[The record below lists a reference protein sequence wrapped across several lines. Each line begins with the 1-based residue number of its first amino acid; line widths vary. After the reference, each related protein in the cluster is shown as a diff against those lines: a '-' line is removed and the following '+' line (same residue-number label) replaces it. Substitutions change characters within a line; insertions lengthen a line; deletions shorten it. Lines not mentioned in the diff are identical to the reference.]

1 MDQAHQLRRLVQDVS
16 RTAAPS
22 QPALALLLSGKTG
35 VGTTTLSVNLAAA
48 LAEQGRRTVLVDADA
63 QGGNLALRCGL
74 DDSRSMA
81 DVVAGRL
88 ALAEVLQ
95 PGPAG
100 MLVAP
105 GAWGLDM
112 QAEGAPSPGYD
123 WIEQLR
129 ALGSRADVVLLD
141 GGAGVSRTVE
151 RLLQTVDAALVA
163 AAPDAEAIVSAYALI
178 KTIAAANPRLRVQC
192 LVNRA
197 ADADTA
203 RQVLDR
209 IMRAS
214 VRFLGVRP
222 RLAGYVPSTAA
233 LEAPGFGL
241 PPLVESDP
249 ECEAAQQL
257 RRIAKQIADEWVDR
271 RAPLVFQ
278 ARLSGAEDSFTA
290 QTDLSKTN
298 SNQET

>member
-1 MDQAHQLRRLVQDVS
+1 MSPNDQAHQLRRLVQAVS
-16 RTAAPS
+16 RTAAPT
-22 QPALALLLSGKTG
+22 LALLLSGKTG
-35 VGTTTLSVNLAAA
+35 VGATTLALNLAAA
-48 LAEQGRRTVLVDADA
+48 LAQQGRRTVLVDADA

-74 DDSRSMA
+74 DDSRSLA
-81 DVVAGRL
+81 DVIAGRL
-88 ALAEVLQ
+88 ALADVLQ

-100 MLVAP
+100 ALVAP

-123 WIEQLR
+123 WIQQLR
-129 ALGSRADVVLLD
+129 GLGPRADVVLLD

-151 RLLQTVDAALVA
+151 RLLPTVDAALVA
-163 AAPDAEAIVSAYALI
+163 AAPEAEAIVSAYALI

-197 ADADTA
+197 ADAATA
-203 RQVLDR
+203 EQVLDR
-209 IMRAS
+209 IVRAS
-214 VRFLGVRP
+214 IRFLGVRP

-233 LEAPGFGL
+233 LQSCSLGQ
-241 PPLVESDP
+241 PPLVETDP

-257 RRIAKQIADEWVDR
+257 HRIAKQIAAEWVDR

-278 ARLSGAEDSFTA
+278 ARLSGTGDSFAAPTA
-290 QTDLSKTN
+290 VSRTTPI
-298 SNQET
+298 QET